1 MQNFEFLGPN
11 YFLSNKISQELF
23 HQVAQSLPI
32 VDYHNH
38 LNVVHLATNNE
49 FATIGEL
56 WVSSD
61 PYKHRAMRINGVPE
75 KYISGDGTDK
85 EKFMFWAKTLP
96 KTMGNPL
103 FHWSY
108 IELHKVFGINAI
120 LTESTAESI
129 WNICNEQL
137 QDSKFAAIPLL
148 ENWNIDTLCTSDY
161 WFDDLSLHKKAS
173 SQAKFTVLPSLRSDI
188 ANNISLWKRHRF
200 IENLSIIYKKEI
212 RSLFDFQ
219 SALQKQLHYFKEN
232 GSKLSDHALDSGF
245 VFIPTSESV
254 AETLFMNWITNESLT
269 NPEII
274 QLQSYILTFLG
285 KEYAKLGWTMQLH
298 IGAQR
303 HTSSRLRYLAGS
315 SGGFAGIGQTAD
327 IASICSFLDVLE
339 SDNGL
344 PNVIL
349 YTLNP
354 SDNQTF
360 ATLTGSFSQDG
371 KVGKIQFGPAW
382 WYNDHFDGIK
392 SNLLSIANYSLLSQ
406 FVGMTTDSRS
416 ILSFSR
422 HEYFRRILCN
432 IVGEWVNKGLLPY
445 DMDVLKELITAVC
458 YSNSKQMIT
467 NGKE

>member
-1 MQNFEFLGPN
+1 MQNVEFLGSN
-11 YFLSNKISQELF
+11 YFLSNAISEVLF
-23 HQVAQSLPI
+23 HEIAHPLPI

-38 LNVVHLATNNE
+38 LNVSHLATNNS
-49 FATIGEL
+49 FNNIGEL

-75 KYISGDGTDK
+75 KYISGDATDK
-85 EKFMFWAKTLP
+85 EKFMYWAKTVP
-96 KTMGNPL
+96 KTIGNPL

-108 IELHKVFGINAI
+108 IELEKVFGIKTI
-120 LTESTAESI
+120 LNESNAESI
-129 WNICNEQL
+129 WNSCNEQL
-137 QDSKFAAIPLL
+137 KDHRFSAIPLL

-188 ANNISLWKRHRF
+188 ANNINLWKKHKF
-200 IENLSIIYKKEI
+200 IESLSATYQKEI
-212 RSLFDFQ
+212 TTLTDFQ
-219 SALQKQLHYFKEN
+219 SALSRQLLDFGEN
-232 GSKLSDHALDSGF
+232 GCQLSDHSLDGGF
-245 VFIPTSESV
+245 EYIPTSESV
-254 AETLFMNWITNESLT
+254 ANRLFETWMSTQSLS
-269 NPEII
+269 NLEIV
-274 QLQSYILTFLG
+274 QLQSYLLTFLG

-303 HTSSRLRYLAGS
+303 HTSSRLRTLAGS

-327 IASICSFLDVLE
+327 IASICSFLDILE
-339 SDNGL
+339 CENSL

-354 SDNQTF
+354 SDNEAF

-371 KVGKIQFGPAW
+371 KVGKIQYGPAW
-382 WYNDHFDGIK
+382 WYNDHFEGIK
-392 SNLLSIANYSLLSQ
+392 SNLLSVANYSLLSQ

-422 HEYFRRILCN
+422 HDYFRRILCN
-432 IVGEWVNKGLLPY
+432 IVGEWVMEGLLPN
-445 DMDVLKELITAVC
+445 DEALLKELITAIC
-458 YSNSKQMIT
+458 YTNSKQMIT
-467 NGKE
+467 NGK